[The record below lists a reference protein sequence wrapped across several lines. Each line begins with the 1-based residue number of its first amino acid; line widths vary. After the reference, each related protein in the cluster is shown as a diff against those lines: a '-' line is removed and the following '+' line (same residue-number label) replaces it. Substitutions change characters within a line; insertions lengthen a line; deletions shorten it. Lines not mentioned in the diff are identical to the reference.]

1 MILIVPHH
9 KTRKEAIALIAA
21 DDDLFSGAAGGS
33 VEIVD
38 QQKEWEG
45 SSMAFSFVGRV
56 GFISVP
62 VSGTLEV
69 DEVNVTVTSEL
80 PSMVRNFVGEEKV
93 AAGIEKQLRRLL

>member
-1 MILIVPHH
+1 MILVVPHH

-21 DDDLFSGAAGGS
+21 DDNLFSGAAGGS

-38 QQKEWEG
+38 QKKEWAG

-62 VSGTLEV
+62 VSGALEV
-69 DEVNVTVTSEL
+69 DDVNVTVTSEL
-80 PSMVRNFVGEEKV
+80 PAMVKNFVGEEKV
-93 AAGIEKQLRRLL
+93 AAGIEKQLRRVL

>member
-9 KTRKEAIALIAA
+9 RTRKEAIALIAA
-21 DDDLFSGAAGGS
+21 DDELFEGAAGGS

-38 QQKEWEG
+38 QKREWRG
-45 SSMAFSFVGRV
+45 SFMEYSFVGRV

-69 DEVNVTVTSEL
+69 DDVNVTVTSEL
-80 PSMVRNFVGEEKV
+80 PAMVRNFVGEEKV
-93 AAGIEKQLRRLL
+93 AAAIEKQLRQVL